1 VNLSFKQVMHPDLID
16 EVSEALRDSGLAPQH
31 LMLEITESV
40 LMERTEVSVER
51 LHALKRLGVMLAI
64 DDFGTGYSS
73 LAYLRRFPI
82 DVLKIDKSF
91 IDGIVGA
98 AEDAGLARAII
109 RLGESLNL
117 RTVAEGIENEEQ
129 LRELVRL
136 GAHMGQGFHLAR
148 PLDPVALRAL
158 LDEPRPVTSGSPAS
172 AE

>member
-1 VNLSFKQVMHPDLID
+1 
-16 EVSEALRDSGLAPQH
+16 
-31 LMLEITESV
+31 
-40 LMERTEVSVER
+40 
-51 LHALKRLGVMLAI
+51 MLAI

-91 IDGIVGA
+91 IDGVAGA

-117 RTVAEGIENEEQ
+117 RTVAEGIETEEQ
-129 LRELVRL
+129 LMELGRL

-148 PLDPVALRAL
+148 PLDPPALRSL
-158 LDEPRPVTSGSPAS
+158 LDEPRRVTSGSAG
-172 AE
+172 ER